1 MSATSSRTQPE
12 KRKRPSLV
20 WINQFAVLPSDGGG
34 TRHFELGRELVR
46 RGWDVT
52 VVASDYHPHRR
63 AYTRRA
69 DADNRSP
76 IDETV
81 DGVRFRWL
89 WAASYKSN
97 DWRRAVNWLTFH
109 RSITAM
115 RELPTKPDVVIG
127 SSPQLFAATAAR
139 KLARRLGVP
148 FVFEV
153 RDLWPEG
160 LIAVGGRKGPAYM
173 VMGRVAAGLY
183 RDAYRIMVLAAGVA
197 RYLTE
202 RGTDPRRIFHIP
214 NGVDVDLVQP
224 VARGERAS
232 NDEAAPTTLIY
243 AGAHGPMNGLDMV
256 LDAASILA
264 ESGAQVRFVLIGD
277 GPQKTDLMAAASSR
291 GLKNVEFLDPLPKK
305 ELAKMLARAD
315 AGLMLLREAAMFS
328 FAVSPNKLFD
338 YLSAGIPVICNV
350 PGETADLLAASR
362 AGIQTRDTSAQA
374 LAEAIGSLRALTP
387 GERDRMGMHGRQ
399 WVAQNH
405 SRNVLGARLDEAL
418 REIVA
423 K

>member
-1 MSATSSRTQPE
+1 VKANSPRTQTE
-12 KRKRPSLV
+12 KSQRPSLV
-20 WINQFAVLPSDGGG
+20 WINQFAVLPNDGGG

-52 VVASDYHPHRR
+52 IVASDYHPHRR

-69 DADNRSP
+69 DADNHGA

-97 DWRRAVNWLTFH
+97 DWRRAINWLTFH
-109 RSITAM
+109 RSIAAM
-115 RELPTKPDVVIG
+115 RELPTKPDLVIG

-139 KLARRLGVP
+139 KLARRLRVP

-160 LIAVGGRKGPAYM
+160 LLAVGGKKGVAYI
-173 VMGRVAAGLY
+173 VMGRVASGLY
-183 RDAYRIMVLAAGVA
+183 RDANRIMVLAAGVA

-202 RGTDPRRIFHIP
+202 RGTDPNRIFHVP
-214 NGVDVDLVQP
+214 NGVDIDLVQP
-224 VARGERAS
+224 APRTQRTAQHITS
-232 NDEAAPTTLIY
+232 PTTLVY
-243 AGAHGPMNGLDMV
+243 AGAHGPMNGLDAV
-256 LDAASILA
+256 LEAASILA
-264 ESGAQVRFVLIGD
+264 ALGTHVRFVLIGD
-277 GPQKTDLMAAASSR
+277 GPRKNHLMAAASAR
-291 GLKNVEFLDPLPKK
+291 GLKNIEFRDPLPKS
-305 ELAKMLARAD
+305 ELANVLASAD
-315 AGLMLLREAAMFS
+315 AGMMLLRDAAMFS

-350 PGETADLLAASR
+350 PGETADLLASSR

-374 LAEAIGSLRALTP
+374 LVDAVDRLRALSQADR
-387 GERDRMGMHGRQ
+387 ERMGRDGRQ

-405 SRNVLGARLDEAL
+405 SREVLGARLDEAL